1 MVVIRPRRLAD
12 VVVVRTLLL
21 ELELNKI
28 SGYSLDIIGGKKSV
42 QPLMKIVI
50 VVVVLVTWYLG

>member
-1 MVVIRPRRLAD
+1 M
-12 VVVVRTLLL
+12 VVVRALLL

-42 QPLMKIVI
+42 QPLIKIVI
-50 VVVVLVTWYLG
+50 VVVVLDAWCLG